1 MRSRRTLAATF
12 VTLALVTAACGDDA
26 DDAAP
31 ADTEAVT
38 EESAAETTVA
48 DTMEEAPAEAARQD
62 KLF

>member
-48 DTMEEAPAEAARQD
+48 VQ
-62 KLF
+62 L